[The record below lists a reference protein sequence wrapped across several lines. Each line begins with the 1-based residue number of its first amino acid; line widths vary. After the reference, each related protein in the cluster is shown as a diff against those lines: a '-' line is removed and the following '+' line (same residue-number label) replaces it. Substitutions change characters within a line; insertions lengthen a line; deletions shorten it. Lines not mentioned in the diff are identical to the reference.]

1 MKLTRSI
8 NLQGVVF
15 TIDEDAYQLLKDYLS
30 DIDSRLPFDEKK
42 DVMDDLES
50 RIAELLRSALF
61 AQKVESGISNR
72 RND

>member
-61 AQKVESGISNR
+61 AQKVE
-72 RND
+72 